1 MALVIRLSGIS
12 GRGVTDFVLQ
22 RVTAMILTL
31 YTAVVVGFFAFN
43 QVDYQTFGAFFGSFP
58 MKVVSS
64 VAILATI
71 GHAWVGMWTI
81 GTDYIQPGH
90 WGLPDSADKIRVG
103 YQGACIAI
111 MAAYFLF
118 ALTAIW

>member
-1 MALVIRLSGIS
+1 MVIRISGIT

-22 RVTAMILTL
+22 RVTAVVLTL
-31 YTAVVVGFFAFN
+31 YTAVVIGFFALN
-43 QVDYQTFGAFFGSFP
+43 QVDYQTFETFFGSSA
-58 MKVVSS
+58 MKVASS

-90 WGLPDSADKIRVG
+90 WGLPDSADKIRVA
-103 YQGACIAI
+103 YQVGCIGI
-111 MAAYFLF
+111 MATYFLY
-118 ALTAIW
+118 ALKAIW